1 MAAKPKMITCTCG
14 NTELERISVRLP
26 LNNNPRGESL
36 ALVALRCAGNGCG
49 RVTFRPE
56 EAAKIEEAIQNP
68 AEPIVAAPIDN
79 AQSGQNA
86 QNGHSSQNG
95 NNPQNHIPRTIAA
108 LFERVYKERLVY
120 KVIAERDPNCPHLF
134 EALKSNPQVC
144 AGITDAFGRVY
155 ERIDANEDLLTALQT
170 LPSVAAE

>member
-26 LNNNPRGESL
+26 LSNNPRGESL

-49 RVTFRPE
+49 RVTFRPDESAKVE
-56 EAAKIEEAIQNP
+56 EGVEKP
-68 AEPIVAAPIDN
+68 AEQIAAVPD
-79 AQSGQNA
+79 QNTQNGLNT
-86 QNGHSSQNG
+86 QNGH
-95 NNPQNHIPRTIAA
+95 NPQNHIPRTIAA